1 MDRVDISM
9 QKAGESISNSFPQFE
24 TQESGQSRTGSLHVG
39 LLDALRELINHG
51 DLAPATRVPERSLCE
66 RFSISRTPLREALK
80 VLAAE
85 GLIELL
91 PNRGARVA
99 TLDDSNLTNLFEVIG
114 VLEGEAGRLSCA
126 RMSDAAIAE
135 VQALHY
141 RMYAH
146 FLREELPEYFALNQ
160 RIHQAIIDGAGNDVL
175 IATHR
180 TLAGRI
186 VRARYMSNRL
196 KPDRWKAAIA
206 EHEQILDALVRR
218 DGDQLARILSQ
229 HLANK
234 RDIIMEH
241 IRDAVPGNEAKPKH
255 RRRRTLRA
263 AVPATEATGAATSEA
278 NGSRSEGRS
287 ASRQRRPRASAE
299 SAFPQVTGT
308 APVIIATASDIEH
321 DLGSMT
327 VSRRPS
333 R

>member
-1 MDRVDISM
+1 LPP
-9 QKAGESISNSFPQFE
+9 G
-24 TQESGQSRTGSLHVG
+24 G
-39 LLDALRELINHG
+39 
-51 DLAPATRVPERSLCE
+51 RVPERSLCD

-99 TLDDSNLTNLFEVIG
+99 RLDDSNLTNLFEVIG
-114 VLEGEAGRLSCA
+114 ILEGEAGRLSCA

-160 RIHQAIIDGAGNDVL
+160 QIHQAIIDGAGNDVL
-175 IATHR
+175 MATHR

-196 KPDRWKAAIA
+196 RPDRWRAAIA

-218 DGDQLARILSQ
+218 DADQLARILSE
-229 HLANK
+229 HLRNK

-241 IRDAVPGNEAKPKH
+241 IREAIPSSEADAKP
-255 RRRRTLRA
+255 RRRRALPAEAPAKEAPNGRKPKIDRA
-263 AVPATEATGAATSEA
+263 NSPSGA
-278 NGSRSEGRS
+278 
-287 ASRQRRPRASAE
+287 RASAGRALSQE
-299 SAFPQVTGT
+299 TGS

-321 DLGSMT
+321 DFGSTT

>member
-1 MDRVDISM
+1 MSCCQI
-9 QKAGESISNSFPQFE
+9 G
-24 TQESGQSRTGSLHVG
+24 
-39 LLDALRELINHG
+39 
-51 DLAPATRVPERSLCE
+51 
-66 RFSISRTPLREALK
+66 
-80 VLAAE
+80 
-85 GLIELL
+85 
-91 PNRGARVA
+91 GARVA

-114 VLEGEAGRLSCA
+114 ILEGEAGRLSCA

-135 VQALHY
+135 VQAMHY
-141 RMYAH
+141 SMYAH

-160 RIHQAIIDGAGNDVL
+160 KIHQAIIDGAGNDVL
-175 IATHR
+175 VATHR

-218 DGDQLARILSQ
+218 DADQLARILSE
-229 HLANK
+229 HLRNK

-241 IRDAVPGNEAKPKH
+241 IREAVPGHEAKPKP
-255 RRRRTLRA
+255 RRRRSPR
-263 AVPATEATGAATSEA
+263 TEAPNGLTPKVD
-278 NGSRSEGRS
+278 GSRPAGRR
-287 ASRQRRPRASAE
+287 ASRPRAPAGSALSQE
-299 SAFPQVTGT
+299 TGS

-321 DLGSMT
+321 DLGSIT

>member
-1 MDRVDISM
+1 MNISM
-9 QKAGESISNSFPQFE
+9 RKTRDGAASAFSQVE

-51 DLAPATRVPERSLCE
+51 DLAPGARVPERSLCD

-114 VLEGEAGRLSCA
+114 ILEGEAGRLSCT

-135 VQALHY
+135 VQAMHY

-160 RIHQAIIDGAGNDVL
+160 KIHQAIIDGAGNDVL
-175 IATHR
+175 VATHR

-196 KPDRWKAAIA
+196 RPDRWRAAIA

-218 DGDQLARILSQ
+218 DADHLARILSD
-229 HLANK
+229 HLRNK

-241 IRDAVPGNEAKPKH
+241 IREAVLENADKPKP
-255 RRRRTLRA
+255 RRRRTPRA
-263 AVPATEATGAATSEA
+263 AAA
-278 NGSRSEGRS
+278 NGLTNKVDASKPAGR
-287 ASRQRRPRASAE
+287 RDGRPRAAAGPALSQE
-299 SAFPQVTGT
+299 TGS
-308 APVIIATASDIEH
+308 APVIMATASDMEH
-321 DLGSMT
+321 DLGSIT